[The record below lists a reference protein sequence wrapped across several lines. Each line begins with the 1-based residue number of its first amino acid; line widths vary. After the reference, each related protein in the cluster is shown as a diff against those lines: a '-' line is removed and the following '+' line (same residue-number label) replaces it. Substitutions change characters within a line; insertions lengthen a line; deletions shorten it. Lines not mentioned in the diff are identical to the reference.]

1 MRIVAGKYGSR
12 SLKSP
17 KNDATRPTQ
26 DKIKGAI
33 FSSLGN
39 MFDGGN
45 FLDCYSGTGNMGLEA
60 VSRGMDHATLVD
72 NNKGAISVIKE
83 NVKSLKA
90 EKETKIICGNIFS
103 VLERLTLKYDV
114 VYIDPPYAKQ
124 ENEKLIQKLE
134 DLDIVKSDGVI
145 VVESL
150 QEEVWPE
157 KIASFIKYKEKTYG
171 HLDII
176 ERASKLFD
184 QLVVFISPNSDK
196 NNEFTEEKRLKWLN
210 ESTKHL
216 SNVTCKIQSGLV
228 VEACKSVNATVLVRG
243 IRNGV
248 DCTYEQNMAFM
259 NARLNED
266 IETVCLF
273 TRPEYSLYSS
283 SNVRELFKY
292 GQDISGFVPACVLED
307 LKKGEE

>member
-39 MFDGGN
+39 MFAGGN

-145 VVESL
+145 VMEEKIRDCFGKKGKLESRIESYTRL
-150 QEEVWPE
+150 ENQYNAKYQEELVRNILGTYE
-157 KIASFIKYKEKTYG
+157 AGTLEIRRQMYEQELEKTVEISEQT
-171 HLDII
+171 DIY
-176 ERASKLFD
+176 
-184 QLVVFISPNSDK
+184 N
-196 NNEFTEEKRLKWLN
+196 
-210 ESTKHL
+210 
-216 SNVTCKIQSGLV
+216 
-228 VEACKSVNATVLVRG
+228 
-243 IRNGV
+243 
-248 DCTYEQNMAFM
+248 
-259 NARLNED
+259 
-266 IETVCLF
+266 
-273 TRPEYSLYSS
+273 
-283 SNVRELFKY
+283 
-292 GQDISGFVPACVLED
+292 
-307 LKKGEE
+307 

>member
-150 QEEVWPE
+150 QEEVSIEVKSLATSLLRVSACMLP
-157 KIASFIKYKEKTYG
+157 
-171 HLDII
+171 II
-176 ERASKLFD
+176 
-184 QLVVFISPNSDK
+184 
-196 NNEFTEEKRLKWLN
+196 
-210 ESTKHL
+210 
-216 SNVTCKIQSGLV
+216 
-228 VEACKSVNATVLVRG
+228 
-243 IRNGV
+243 
-248 DCTYEQNMAFM
+248 
-259 NARLNED
+259 
-266 IETVCLF
+266 
-273 TRPEYSLYSS
+273 SLYYSS
-283 SNVRELFKY
+283 YFTMRAGGKTLLTFFFDSGYTFMFTFMVALCLTRFTNLPIFNVYLLV
-292 GQDISGFVPACVLED
+292 QCVDIPKAVLGIT
-307 LKKGEE
+307 LVKKGIWVHNIVNEL

>member
-39 MFDGGN
+39 IFDGGN

-60 VSRGMDHATLVD
+60 VDHATLVD

-83 NVKSLKA
+83 NAKNLKA
-90 EKETKIICGNIFS
+90 DKETKIICGNIFT

-124 ENEKLIQKLE
+124 ENEKLIQKLD
-134 DLDIVKSDGVI
+134 DLDMVKLDGVI

-150 QEEVWPE
+150 EEEVWPE
-157 KIASFIKYKEKTYG
+157 RIASFTKYKEKTYG
-171 HLDII
+171 IT
-176 ERASKLFD
+176 R
-184 QLVVFISPNSDK
+184 ISYYQK
-196 NNEFTEEKRLKWLN
+196 EENE
-210 ESTKHL
+210 
-216 SNVTCKIQSGLV
+216 
-228 VEACKSVNATVLVRG
+228 
-243 IRNGV
+243 
-248 DCTYEQNMAFM
+248 
-259 NARLNED
+259 
-266 IETVCLF
+266 
-273 TRPEYSLYSS
+273 
-283 SNVRELFKY
+283 
-292 GQDISGFVPACVLED
+292 
-307 LKKGEE
+307 

>member
-39 MFDGGN
+39 LFDGGN

-60 VSRGMDHATLVD
+60 VSRGMNHATLVD

-103 VLERLTLKYDV
+103 VLDRLTLQYDV

-124 ENEKLIQKLE
+124 ENEKLIQKLD
-134 DLDIVKSDGVI
+134 DLNIYC
-145 VVESL
+145 L
-150 QEEVWPE
+150 
-157 KIASFIKYKEKTYG
+157 IK
-171 HLDII
+171 
-176 ERASKLFD
+176 F
-184 QLVVFISPNSDK
+184 
-196 NNEFTEEKRLKWLN
+196 NE
-210 ESTKHL
+210 
-216 SNVTCKIQSGLV
+216 I
-228 VEACKSVNATVLVRG
+228 
-243 IRNGV
+243 
-248 DCTYEQNMAFM
+248 
-259 NARLNED
+259 
-266 IETVCLF
+266 
-273 TRPEYSLYSS
+273 
-283 SNVRELFKY
+283 
-292 GQDISGFVPACVLED
+292 
-307 LKKGEE
+307 

>member
-60 VSRGMDHATLVD
+60 VSRGMNHATLVD
-72 NNKGAISVIKE
+72 NNKGAVSVIKE

-90 EKETKIICGNIFS
+90 DKETKIICGNIFS

-124 ENEKLIQKLE
+124 ENEKLLQRLD
-134 DLDIVKSDGVI
+134 DLDLVKMNGI
-145 VVESL
+145 VVIESL
-150 QEEVWPE
+150 QEEIWPDQM
-157 KIASFIKYKEKTYG
+157 ASFIKYKEKTYG
-171 HLDII
+171 IT
-176 ERASKLFD
+176 R
-184 QLVVFISPNSDK
+184 ISYFRRE
-196 NNEFTEEKRLKWLN
+196 NEE
-210 ESTKHL
+210 
-216 SNVTCKIQSGLV
+216 
-228 VEACKSVNATVLVRG
+228 
-243 IRNGV
+243 
-248 DCTYEQNMAFM
+248 
-259 NARLNED
+259 
-266 IETVCLF
+266 
-273 TRPEYSLYSS
+273 
-283 SNVRELFKY
+283 
-292 GQDISGFVPACVLED
+292 
-307 LKKGEE
+307 

>member
-124 ENEKLIQKLE
+124 DSKIRGFRYCK
-134 DLDIVKSDGVI
+134 IRWSYCGGKPARRGVAR
-145 VVESL
+145 
-150 QEEVWPE
+150 
-157 KIASFIKYKEKTYG
+157 KNSFI
-171 HLDII
+171 H
-176 ERASKLFD
+176 
-184 QLVVFISPNSDK
+184 
-196 NNEFTEEKRLKWLN
+196 
-210 ESTKHL
+210 
-216 SNVTCKIQSGLV
+216 KI
-228 VEACKSVNATVLVRG
+228 
-243 IRNGV
+243 
-248 DCTYEQNMAFM
+248 
-259 NARLNED
+259 
-266 IETVCLF
+266 
-273 TRPEYSLYSS
+273 
-283 SNVRELFKY
+283 
-292 GQDISGFVPACVLED
+292 
-307 LKKGEE
+307 